1 MFNTRE
7 VTAAH
12 FGRCIH
18 IAPTVRVLLAAA
30 LSLVVMCGRRTD
42 APPMQPF
49 HGEFLV
55 VVNAGIEAPL
65 QLSLDQYAATLA
77 LRGINVHVEAW
88 GPGTVQEL
96 RALLFDYID
105 HVGIDGAL
113 LVGDLPVAWYEQFAF
128 GSYEQFPTDLYL
140 QDRDALWRDQ
150 DANGRFELHSEL
162 ELDIFTARLI
172 GTPAQL
178 QDYFARVE
186 YYRVVGQLVDTSA
199 FVFVDNDWAA
209 VPTTGVRELR
219 ELYADVDVCRE
230 LAESTMGAYF
240 DKLSGGGAEFVYQF
254 IHSGPDFLIFEELD
268 ELGESFPVIVVSDD
282 IARHNCAGTFYN
294 LNNCSAAR
302 FTERASTLAETYT
315 VGTDHGLAIIG
326 STKTGAVRDATL
338 FHGSLASGSSWGEAY
353 RHWYNHVAQ
362 RDDEWHLGIV
372 IMGDP
377 LLTIEGEPVM
387 PRPMSSA
394 AWASAADA
402 DAIMELIAAESVLGT
417 FEEYQARHP
426 EFFSD

>member
-1 MFNTRE
+1 MFKTRE
-7 VTAAH
+7 VTAVLSRRGAR
-12 FGRCIH
+12 FVP
-18 IAPTVRVLLAAA
+18 AARVLLVAA
-30 LSLVVMCGRRTD
+30 LSVVVMCGRHTE

-55 VVNAGIEAPL
+55 VVDARIEAPL
-65 QLSLDQYAATLA
+65 QLSIDQYAATLA
-77 LRGINVHVEAW
+77 LQGINVHVEAW
-88 GPGTVQEL
+88 GPGTVKEL

-150 DANGRFELHSEL
+150 DSNGRFELHSDL
-162 ELDIFTARLI
+162 ELDIFTSRLI

-209 VPTTGVRELR
+209 APTSGIRELR
-219 ELYADVDVCRE
+219 DLYETVDICRE
-230 LAESTMGAYF
+230 LSESTMAAYF
-240 DKLSGGGAEFVYQF
+240 DKLSGSGAELVYQF
-254 IHSGPDFLIFEELD
+254 IHSGPNFLVFEELD
-268 ELGESFPVIVVSDD
+268 ELGESFPIIVVSDD
-282 IARHNCAGTFYN
+282 IARYNCAGTFYN
-294 LNNCSAAR
+294 LHNCSAAR

-315 VGTDHGLAIIG
+315 VGTDHGLAVIG

-353 RHWYNHVAQ
+353 RHWYNHVAKH
-362 RDDEWHLGIV
+362 DDEWHLGVV

-387 PRPMSSA
+387 PRSMSSA
-394 AWASAADA
+394 AWRSVTDA
-402 DAIMELIAAESVLGT
+402 DAIMEVIAAESVLGT